1 MTVTHIKDL
10 TPDPANARSHNP
22 RNVGMV
28 ERSLN
33 EVGAARSIVIDENG
47 VILAG
52 NATIEAAAA
61 AGIERVQVVDTDGET
76 IIAVRR
82 SGLTPE
88 QKKRLAIY
96 DNRTAELAAWDVDT
110 LGDFTAE
117 GLDLGEWWQSYELN
131 TLLNRTGD
139 DPNELWQG
147 MPEFNN
153 EPRAARTLYIHF
165 KTHDDVDKFCELI
178 GQDIS
183 DGTKSL
189 WYPRQEKHESESYRF
204 RDES

>member
-1 MTVTHIKDL
+1 
-10 TPDPANARSHNP
+10 
-22 RNVGMV
+22 MV
-28 ERSLN
+28 EKSLN
-33 EVGAARSIVIDENG
+33 EVGAARSVVIDENG

-76 IIAVRR
+76 IVAVRR

-96 DNRTAELAAWDVDT
+96 DNRTAELAAWDVEVLT
-110 LGDFTAE
+110 DFTAE
-117 GLDLGEWWQSYELN
+117 GLDLSEWWQSYELN

-147 MPEFNN
+147 MPEFEQEEDGALATVKVHFATEEDIAAFAALVGQTVN
-153 EPRAARTLYIHF
+153 E
-165 KTHDDVDKFCELI
+165 KTKAI
-178 GQDIS
+178 
-183 DGTKSL
+183 
-189 WYPRQEKHESESYRF
+189 WYPYQRPLNLKQYTVK
-204 RDES
+204 DES